1 MKKSM
6 KYLALAMVLA
16 SAAGPAA
23 KADDLTGV
31 DGILCAASI
40 ATVCTPDGDCLSAP
54 PWNWNIPGFIEI
66 DLKAKI
72 MRTTQ
77 ASGENR
83 STLVKTMER
92 ADGFILLQGMEMGR
106 AFSFQINEETGMV
119 SVAVARDGVVVSVFG
134 TCTPMASSSVK

>member
-1 MKKSM
+1 MKRKIGYFGLS
-6 KYLALAMVLA
+6 LALALA
-16 SAAGPAA
+16 ASPAA

-31 DGILCAASI
+31 DAILCAASN
-40 ATVCTPDGDCLSAP
+40 ATVCTPDGDCLTAP

-66 DLKAKI
+66 DLKGKI

-83 STLVKTMER
+83 STPVRTMER
-92 ADGFILLQGMEMGR
+92 ADGLILLQGMEQQR

-134 TCTPMASSSVK
+134 TCTPMAASVAR

>member
-6 KYLALAMVLA
+6 KYLAPAMVLA
-16 SAAGPAA
+16 LAVSPAA
-23 KADDLTGV
+23 KADDLSGV
-31 DGILCAASI
+31 DSILCAASI
-40 ATVCTPDGDCLSAP
+40 ATVCTPDGDCLTAP

-66 DLKAKI
+66 DLKGKI
-72 MRTTQ
+72 MKTTQ

-83 STLVKTMER
+83 STSVRTMER
-92 ADGFILLQGMEMGR
+92 TDGLILLQGMEQQR

-134 TCTPMASSSVK
+134 TCTPMVTAAAK

>member
-1 MKKSM
+1 MTGKNACVVLSM
-6 KYLALAMVLA
+6 ALALAV
-16 SAAGPAA
+16 SPAA

-31 DGILCAASI
+31 DSILCAASI

-83 STLVKTMER
+83 STPVKTMER
-92 ADGFILLQGMEMGR
+92 ADGFILLQGMEAQR

-134 TCTPMASSSVK
+134 TCTPMVASSAK